1 MNSREYRL
9 GNMLIEKAQDLD
21 KNSAEFKQIC
31 QNVIDTNNAELNYL
45 FARNVEGADVKK
57 HGEVVLRSK
66 DPSLNYLF
74 ATEVVGADIEAH
86 KDVIAQSGDK
96 FFLQKLIYETTP
108 IDELELWLEAWGYM
122 RNKNDGDV
130 TKMLSKQEVLNLFLY
145 YKLNILTKYLRPR
158 FEKLCFGDKTGTH
171 SM

>member
-1 MNSREYRL
+1 MKDYREYNL
-9 GNMLIEKAQDLD
+9 GSMMIKRAMELD
-21 KNSAEFKQIC
+21 KNSLEFKQMC
-31 QNVIDTNNAELNYL
+31 QNVINTNDAELNYI

-86 KDVIAQSGDK
+86 KEVIAQSGDK

-108 IDELELWLEAWGYM
+108 IDELGL
-122 RNKNDGDV
+122 
-130 TKMLSKQEVLNLFLY
+130 
-145 YKLNILTKYLRPR
+145 
-158 FEKLCFGDKTGTH
+158 
-171 SM
+171 